1 MSSQVGVIGL
11 GTMGSALARNIANH
25 GFKVSV
31 WNRTHEKVVDF
42 VKNYGEEKFYGAE
55 NFEDFVESLGEPR
68 RVILMLPAG
77 APTYEVLDLL
87 KATLQQ
93 GDSIL
98 EGGNSFYRD
107 TEELVAE
114 FAELG
119 IYFLG
124 TGISGGEDGA
134 LKGPSIMPGG
144 SKEGWEEFADI
155 LKSIAAADFGGK
167 ACTAY
172 MGSGGA
178 GHYVK
183 MIHNGI
189 EYAEMQVLSEAY
201 DLLRSLF
208 QLKQEEIVEIFE
220 KWSGGELDSFLL
232 DISVEVLRKKEEGA
246 FLLDLILDKA
256 EQKGTGQWTTEEAL
270 RLGIPAPSFANAV
283 FARAFSA
290 EKENRVRLSQNYPLV
305 ATSPKMLVSEFAE
318 HLEKAI
324 LASRVAHFEQGLSIL
339 VAADKEYGFGLNFQ
353 EILRVWQGGC
363 IIRCK
368 VLQNFSGVL
377 NHASNLYAGLWTEQ
391 TLKSAHESW
400 KKVVATSVEHSIPV
414 PGLSGALTHFE
425 SMRSE
430 HLPAN
435 FIQGL
440 RDRFGSHGYQRT
452 DKGGNFHT
460 KWS

>member
-42 VKNYGEEKFYGAE
+42 VKTHGEENFYGAQ
-55 NFEDFVESLGEPR
+55 NFEDFVESLGKPR
-68 RVILMLPAG
+68 RVIVMVPAG
-77 APTYEVLDLL
+77 APTREVLDQL
-87 KATLQQ
+87 KGTLQP
-93 GDSIL
+93 GDTIV
-98 EGGNSFYRD
+98 EGGNSFYKD
-107 TEELVAE
+107 TEELVSE

-119 IYFLG
+119 IHFVG
-124 TGISGGEDGA
+124 TGVSGGEEGA

-144 SKEGWEEFADI
+144 SKEGWEECADV
-155 LKSIAAADFGGK
+155 LKSIAATDFDGK
-167 ACTAY
+167 ACVAY

-201 DLLRSLF
+201 DLLHTMF
-208 QLKQEEIVEIFE
+208 QLEQEEIAEIFE
-220 KWSGGELDSFLL
+220 KWRGGELDSFLL
-232 DISVEVLRKKEEGA
+232 DISVEVLKKKEDGE

-256 EQKGTGQWTTEEAL
+256 GQKGTGQWTTEEAL
-270 RLGIPAPSFANAV
+270 RLGVPAPSFANAV

-290 EKENRVRLSQNYPLV
+290 EKEKRTKLSENYPV
-305 ATSPKMLVSEFAE
+305 TATSPKMLVSEFAG

-339 VAADKEYGFGLNFQ
+339 AAADKEYGFGLNFQ

-368 VLQNFSGVL
+368 TLQNFASVL
-377 NHASNLYAGLWTEQ
+377 SHASSLYAGLWTEQ
-391 TLKSAHESW
+391 TLKPAHESW
-400 KKVVATSVEHSIPV
+400 KKVVATAVEHSVPV
-414 PGLSGALTHFE
+414 PGFSSALTHFE

-430 HLPAN
+430 RLPAN

-440 RDRFGSHGYQRT
+440 RDRFGSHGYERT
-452 DKGGNFHT
+452 DKEGNFHT